1 MEELLL
7 GRAQLIVGIE
17 LLLVSS
23 VTFEDHE
30 FFVVKDEVWAFVE
43 GREDGEG
50 LREFECVAAGLR
62 VAFGGGFAE
71 FDEAEDFFRKGIA
84 YSGDGSGRSTIDKAV
99 VDLGV
104 NTSHENERFVLACD
118 ILGGVAE
125 GIGSTEFL
133 ETDEGGKFFA
143 KREEEVGLS
152 LEPVIGRV
160 VNHRRKIT
168 TCFENFAEVMN
179 LCSGRGSTAEDTGDD
194 HEAIGTYF
202 ASVGGVGCSDGG
214 VLRTRANDSRDA
226 CFDES
231 FDSFHALVV
240 GEEWPVTH

>member
-1 MEELLL
+1 M

-71 FDEAEDFFRKGIA
+71 FDEAENFFRKSIA
-84 YSGDGSGRSTIDKAV
+84 NSSDGSGCSTIDKAV

-104 NTSHENERFVLACD
+104 NTSH
-118 ILGGVAE
+118 
-125 GIGSTEFL
+125 
-133 ETDEGGKFFA
+133 
-143 KREEEVGLS
+143 
-152 LEPVIGRV
+152 
-160 VNHRRKIT
+160 
-168 TCFENFAEVMN
+168 
-179 LCSGRGSTAEDTGDD
+179 
-194 HEAIGTYF
+194 
-202 ASVGGVGCSDGG
+202 
-214 VLRTRANDSRDA
+214 
-226 CFDES
+226 
-231 FDSFHALVV
+231 
-240 GEEWPVTH
+240 

>member
-160 VNHRRKIT
+160 VNHRRKVT

-194 HEAIGTYF
+194 HEAIGTDF
-202 ASVGGVGCSDGG
+202 ASVGGVGGSDSG
-214 VLRTRANDSRDA
+214 VLRTRAHDSRDA